1 VLLVEAGYAFRQMG
15 LLKLLSNAKAIEDLL
30 VFVSVEEFFRSHVW
44 DGTLASV
51 KVTLGV
57 MLNSALL
64 VQFDIPIEML
74 VAVCSFRVLLSDKA
88 LTVGRVTVDGTFNA
102 QVGIL
107 EVTLTQGKGK
117 SCWLVDEEVLKF
129 ATPAN
134 GQNWIERNDV
144 GRVVL
149 IWSW

>member
-1 VLLVEAGYAFRQMG
+1 MRLL

-30 VFVSVEEFFRSHVW
+30 VFGSVEEFFRSHDWV
-44 DGTLASV
+44 GPLASV

-57 MLNSALL
+57 MSNSALL

-74 VAVCSFRVLLSDKA
+74 VAVCSFRVLLLDKA
-88 LTVGRVTVDGTFNA
+88 LTVGKVTVDGMVNA

-107 EVTLTQGKGK
+107 EVTLTQGK

-129 ATPAN
+129 ATSAN
-134 GQNWIERNDV
+134 GQNLIEINDA
-144 GRVVL
+144 GRVML

>member
-1 VLLVEAGYAFRQMG
+1 MG

-30 VFVSVEEFFRSHVW
+30 VFASVEEFFRSHVR
-44 DGTLASV
+44 DGPLASV

-57 MLNSALL
+57 MSNSAVL

-74 VAVCSFRVLLSDKA
+74 VAVCSLRVVPIEDAMTSGKL
-88 LTVGRVTVDGTFNA
+88 TVDGTA
-102 QVGIL
+102 KLQVGIL
-107 EVTLTQGKGK
+107 EVTLMQGK
-117 SCWLVDEEVLKF
+117 SCWLVDEEGLKF
-129 ATPAN
+129 ATSDN
-134 GQNWIERNDV
+134 GQNLIESGNDV

>member
-1 VLLVEAGYAFRQMG
+1 MG

-30 VFVSVEEFFRSHVW
+30 VFGSVEEFFRSHVR
-44 DGTLASV
+44 DGPLASV

-57 MLNSALL
+57 MSNSALL

-74 VAVCSFRVLLSDKA
+74 VAVCSFRVLLLDKA
-88 LTVGRVTVDGTFNA
+88 LTVGKVTVDGMVNA

-107 EVTLTQGKGK
+107 EVTLTQGK

-129 ATPAN
+129 ATSAN
-134 GQNWIERNDV
+134 GQNLIERNDA

>member
-1 VLLVEAGYAFRQMG
+1 MRLL

-30 VFVSVEEFFRSHVW
+30 VFGSVEEFFRSHDWV
-44 DGTLASV
+44 GPLASV

-57 MLNSALL
+57 MSNSVV

-74 VAVCSFRVLLSDKA
+74 VAVCSFRGLLSDKA
-88 LTVGRVTVDGTFNA
+88 LIVGRVTVDGTVNL

-107 EVTLTQGKGK
+107 EVTLMQGK

-129 ATPAN
+129 ATSAN
-134 GQNWIERNDV
+134 GQNLHEVANDV
-144 GRVVL
+144 GRVML